1 LIKKRKYKKRE
12 EMMKKKYCIIPGLAV
27 ILLLLSAC
35 ESGGKL
41 QIFNHCSYPAYIR
54 VENMD
59 QKTIPAGESVSY
71 NIDTDTQNIFTGE
84 VKKKLKIWMV
94 GETYSIFDEGQ
105 NIYTDSTW
113 IEVKAGKTYSIYL
126 NPNRASVKI
135 VNNSTQI
142 ITQAEIWQ
150 HSPLTYYQVGIMY
163 NILPGESRFLR
174 VDYGTDY
181 YYQVELYLQDES
193 HYTFVDGEEILGVD
207 EQYLVTFNGE

>member
-1 LIKKRKYKKRE
+1 MKKR
-12 EMMKKKYCIIPGLAV
+12 YCIIPGLAV
-27 ILLLLSAC
+27 ILLLFSAC
-35 ESGGKL
+35 ASGGKL

-59 QKTIPAGESVSY
+59 QKTIPAGESASY

-135 VNNSTQI
+135 VNNSLQI

-193 HYTFVDGEEILGVD
+193 HYTFVDSEEILGVD

>member
-1 LIKKRKYKKRE
+1 
-12 EMMKKKYCIIPGLAV
+12 MMKNRHCIIPGLAV
-27 ILLLLSAC
+27 ILFLLSAC

-41 QIFNHCSYPAYIR
+41 QVFNHCSYPAYIR
-54 VENMD
+54 VDNMD

-71 NIDTDTQNIFTGE
+71 NIDTDTQNVFTGE
-84 VKKKLKIWMV
+84 VKKKLKLWLV
-94 GETYSIFDEGQ
+94 GETYSIYDQVQ
-105 NIYTDSTW
+105 NIYIDSTW
-113 IEVKAGKTYSIYL
+113 IEVKAGKTYSIYC

-135 VNNSTQI
+135 VNNSDQI

-150 HSPLTYYQVGIMY
+150 HSPLTYYQVGVMY

-174 VDYGTDY
+174 VHYGSNY

-193 HYTFVDGEEILGVD
+193 HYTFVDSEEILGKD

>member
-1 LIKKRKYKKRE
+1 
-12 EMMKKKYCIIPGLAV
+12 MMKKRYCIIPGLAV
-27 ILLLLSAC
+27 ILLLFSAC

-41 QIFNHCSYPAYIR
+41 QIFNNCSYPAYIR
-54 VENMD
+54 VENMEK
-59 QKTIPAGESVSY
+59 KTIPAGETFSY
-71 NIDTDTQNIFTGE
+71 NIDTETQNIFTGE

-105 NIYTDSTW
+105 NIYIDSTW
-113 IEVKAGKTYSIYL
+113 IEVKAGKTYSIFL

-181 YYQVELYLQDES
+181 YYQVEIYLQDES
-193 HYTFVDGEEILGVD
+193 HYTFVDSEENLGVD

>member
-1 LIKKRKYKKRE
+1 
-12 EMMKKKYCIIPGLAV
+12 MMKKRYCIIPGLAV

-150 HSPLTYYQVGIMY
+150 HSPLTY
-163 NILPGESRFLR
+163 
-174 VDYGTDY
+174 
-181 YYQVELYLQDES
+181 
-193 HYTFVDGEEILGVD
+193 
-207 EQYLVTFNGE
+207 

>member
-1 LIKKRKYKKRE
+1 
-12 EMMKKKYCIIPGLAV
+12 MMKKRYCIIPGLAV
-27 ILLLLSAC
+27 ILLLFSAC

-150 HSPLTYYQVGIMY
+150 HSPLTYYQVGVLY

-193 HYTFVDGEEILGVD
+193 HYTFVDSEEILGVD